1 MDSLWEGTDNV
12 DGPRSRPRFA
22 TLFGGCAWQI
32 RKATNDPSLTDISDT
47 SNSVIPINYTVFM
60 DFFGALIEKIEELG
74 FTPLAPSQKS
84 KATYTLHTAVRDQ
97 LGMAER
103 TEVSTQLETL
113 QKSASK
119 SVEIHITSDMA
130 DVAFWD
136 YKALRAFLIYAHD
149 LLNDEVSIITGNQT
163 NAVAWSHDP
172 SRSQS
177 DVVDLLKRLQL
188 KHPNL
193 QVPMTAQKRISAKLM
208 VQNRRC
214 EAAIAN
220 TLAVL
225 AANGSNYGDLLEQCA
240 QIELT
245 NESLLDFLDAQVEKV
260 GANRDLVDR
269 ESLVPRELVVA
280 YLKQRSDLAKIEQ
293 GSLTF
298 CQFLKAINDSNN
310 FAGNTDDV
318 VLSRLSAH
326 IDKKV

>member
-1 MDSLWEGTDNV
+1 
-12 DGPRSRPRFA
+12 
-22 TLFGGCAWQI
+22 
-32 RKATNDPSLTDISDT
+32 
-47 SNSVIPINYTVFM
+47 M

-177 DVVDLLKRLQL
+177 DVVDLL
-188 KHPNL
+188 
-193 QVPMTAQKRISAKLM
+193 KRISAKLM

>member
-1 MDSLWEGTDNV
+1 
-12 DGPRSRPRFA
+12 
-22 TLFGGCAWQI
+22 
-32 RKATNDPSLTDISDT
+32 
-47 SNSVIPINYTVFM
+47 M

-84 KATYTLHTAVRDQ
+84 KTTYTLHTVVRDQ
-97 LGMAER
+97 LGMAEK
-103 TEVSTQLETL
+103 TEVSTQSEALP
-113 QKSASK
+113 KSASK

-136 YKALRAFLIYAHD
+136 YKALRTFLSYAHD
-149 LLNDEVSIITGNQT
+149 LLNDEVSIITGKQT

-177 DVVDLLKRLQL
+177 DVIDLLKRLQQ

-193 QVPMTAQKRISAKLM
+193 QVPMTAHKRISAKLM

-225 AANGSNYGDLLEQCA
+225 AANGSNYGDLLEQCS

-245 NESLLDFLDAQVEKV
+245 NESLLDFLDTQVEKV

-298 CQFLKAINDSNN
+298 CQFLEAINDSNN